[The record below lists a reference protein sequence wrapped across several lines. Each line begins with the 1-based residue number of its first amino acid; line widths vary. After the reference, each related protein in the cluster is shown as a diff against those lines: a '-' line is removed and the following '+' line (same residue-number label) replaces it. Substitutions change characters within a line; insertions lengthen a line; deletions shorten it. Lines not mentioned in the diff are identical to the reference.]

1 MNSGIERVFARVQ
14 ELSARFGLKPVLP
27 GGEETPAPAPA
38 PAAGN
43 FAGALNA
50 TAPAAPATT
59 TAAPAAPAVEQA
71 VAQAATRY
79 NLDPNLIRAVIE
91 AESGGNPAA
100 TSPAGAMGLMQLMPG
115 TASSLGVSNPYDV
128 TENIDGGSRYLAQ
141 MLGQFGSTAQ
151 ALAAYNA
158 GPGAVQRHRGIPPY
172 AETQNYVAKIM
183 RRLEEPRE

>member
-27 GGEETPAPAPA
+27 GEAETPSPA
-38 PAAGN
+38 PAAGT
-43 FAGALNA
+43 FAGALGTA
-50 TAPAAPATT
+50 AGPVPAPAAV
-59 TAAPAAPAVEQA
+59 APAVEQA

-91 AESGGNPAA
+91 AESGGDPAA

-115 TASSLGVSNPYDV
+115 TAASLGVGNPYDV
-128 TENIDGGSRYLAQ
+128 AENVDGGSRYLAQ

-183 RRLEEPRE
+183 RRLEAPRE